1 MWFCDFA
8 QVGNVSVLMDLA
20 IDSFLQS
27 KVRNNGNKLRIL
39 RMS

>member
-8 QVGNVSVLMDLA
+8 QVWNVSVLMDWA

-27 KVRNNGNKLRIL
+27 KVRNYGDKLRIL